1 MKRVNRTLA
10 TLALMATAT
19 LAGYAQTV
27 NVSPEI
33 KAAIVA
39 SIKAS
44 NHPNATDHRGGM
56 HEEGGIAG
64 FDVDGNLLI
73 STSATGQYSSGAS
86 VGVALTTTKTM
97 VKYSVMWHTH
107 PSALNPQTM
116 QLTWVQPPSQT
127 DIQAAA
133 AQNRVHAGI
142 VHIVIGIGNSTVY
155 FYDGTGVTG
164 TESLKKLLS
173 N

>member
-1 MKRVNRTLA
+1 MKRTLLTTITA
-10 TLALMATAT
+10 ALAFTA
-19 LAGYAQTV
+19 APAIAQNTV
-27 NVSPEI
+27 TIAPEV

-56 HEEGGIAG
+56 HEEGGVVGYDA
-64 FDVDGNLLI
+64 DGNLLI
-73 STSATGQYSSGAS
+73 STSTSGQYSAHKS
-86 VGVALTTTKTM
+86 VGVTLVSAEAM
-97 VKYSVMWHTH
+97 VKYSIMWHTH
-107 PSALNPQTM
+107 PGALNPQTM

-133 AQNRVHAGI
+133 AMNRVHPGT
-142 VHIVIGIGNSTVY
+142 VHIVIGIGDSTVY

-164 TESLKKLLS
+164 QESLKKFLG